1 VPAGDFQRVTIIGT
15 GLIGASLGL
24 ALREASPGVDITGFE
39 PGSDAQRTAARLKAV
54 DRFAP
59 SIPHA
64 VREAELVVVAT
75 PVRSIEMV
83 FRDMR
88 DDLQAGALVT
98 DTASTKAQ
106 VQKWAQEL
114 LPESVSFVGG
124 HPMTGRL
131 TAGSGDPVGTL
142 FQQTVYCVVPSATAD
157 ASLVQR
163 FVALAEAIGSVPYFV
178 DASEHDGL
186 VAGISHLPYLVS
198 TMLMRS
204 VSEDGGWREM
214 RTLAAGGFATATQ
227 LASAN
232 PTMYTDICLTNREA
246 VLRQLDQYIERLRE
260 LRQRIDRGDETIQD
274 EFAEAAAAR
283 ETWLNTPPDAEGVP
297 SAADLRGPNIFS
309 PGKLGDLIRGRRPER

>member
-1 VPAGDFQRVTIIGT
+1 
-15 GLIGASLGL
+15 
-24 ALREASPGVDITGFE
+24 
-39 PGSDAQRTAARLKAV
+39 
-54 DRFAP
+54 
-59 SIPHA
+59 
-64 VREAELVVVAT
+64 
-75 PVRSIEMV
+75 
-83 FRDMR
+83 
-88 DDLQAGALVT
+88 
-98 DTASTKAQ
+98 
-106 VQKWAQEL
+106 
-114 LPESVSFVGG
+114 
-124 HPMTGRL
+124 
-131 TAGSGDPVGTL
+131 
-142 FQQTVYCVVPSATAD
+142 
-157 ASLVQR
+157 
-163 FVALAEAIGSVPYFV
+163 V

-227 LASAN
+227 LASGN

-283 ETWLNTPPDAEGVP
+283 ETWLTTPPNSEGVP
-297 SAADLRGPNIFS
+297 SATDLRGPNIFS